1 MKKLFFTLVAFM
13 LLSNLHAE
21 DMITKY
27 NRGIF
32 GYKTVHTAQLPVG
45 RSLTCTDPGKLK
57 CEWSSSLSSNNERY
71 ESILLRVDDE
81 CMNGSTSGTF
91 QTSEYYVSYTF
102 DRDEDKQV
110 VCIYTLVEAR
120 DKGLI

>member
-1 MKKLFFTLVAFM
+1 MKKLFFTLIALM

-21 DMITKY
+21 DIITKY

-32 GYKTVHTAQLPVG
+32 GYKTVHQAQQPIG

-57 CEWSSSLSSNNERY
+57 CEWSSSLSSNNDRY
-71 ESILLRVDDE
+71 ESILLKVDEE
-81 CMNGSTSGTF
+81 CMNGSSSGSF
-91 QTSEYYVSYTF
+91 QTSDYYVSYTF
-102 DRDEDKQV
+102 DRDADKQEV
-110 VCIYTLVEAR
+110 HIYTLVEAR

>member
-1 MKKLFFTLVAFM
+1 MKKLFFTLLALM
-13 LLSNLHAE
+13 LFSNLHAE

-32 GYKTVHTAQLPVG
+32 GYKTVHTAQQPLG
-45 RSLTCTDPGKLK
+45 RTLTCSDPGKLK
-57 CEWSSSLSSNNERY
+57 CEWSSSLSTYNEKY
-71 ESILLRVDDE
+71 EGILLRVDDE

-91 QTSEYYVSYTF
+91 QTSEYFVSYQF
-102 DRDEDKQV
+102 DRDEDKLV
-110 VCIYTLVEAR
+110 VRIYTLVEAR